1 MNNIIVEGKQNF
13 MGMEIPIISGGFGT
27 GCKCMLVKTVAEV
40 HNSRIDKINDL
51 INNNREE
58 FEDGIDIID
67 LMSNENSLNLAKG
80 LGFITNN
87 RQKHCYLLSEQGYM
101 LLTGFMK
108 TNKSKEIR
116 KQIRREYFA
125 MREIISFQEQLKNQ
139 LLLKLFSNDEMIVA
153 NAHKQLIELETKP
166 LLEKIETIEPI
177 AEKYNIYLDTEGLT
191 DVSTFSKNLGIK
203 GLGRNNMYKWLKD
216 NKYLMNSNEPYQKY
230 INQEIFL
237 VKPNGHHINAAGE
250 KIQDFKTYM
259 TKKGVDYLLSK
270 LKKDGQIT

>member
-166 LLEKIETIEPI
+166 LLEK
-177 AEKYNIYLDTEGLT
+177 N
-191 DVSTFSKNLGIK
+191 
-203 GLGRNNMYKWLKD
+203 
-216 NKYLMNSNEPYQKY
+216 
-230 INQEIFL
+230 
-237 VKPNGHHINAAGE
+237 
-250 KIQDFKTYM
+250 
-259 TKKGVDYLLSK
+259 
-270 LKKDGQIT
+270 